1 MDRSVRD
8 APPGADAPRP
18 PYPPQ
23 LILVVDDNRDAAE
36 ALGALLELDGNEVH
50 LAHDGE
56 AALAAAEELRP
67 GVILLDIGLP
77 RLDGFEVARRL
88 RATEWGA
95 SALLLALT
103 GWSHPEERQRSVD
116 AGFDEHVVKPVDIEA
131 LTELL
136 ARRVRPR

>member
-1 MDRSVRD
+1 M
-8 APPGADAPRP
+8 
-18 PYPPQ
+18 
-23 LILVVDDNRDAAE
+23 LVVDDNRDAAE